1 MDFEWWRSQIRD
13 GAAGALYGR
22 MMLPV
27 AATFLVL
34 GGFVLMMAWQAGPQ
48 RLLDEREF
56 APYTARQDGRIVESW
71 LALDLQLDDMGDSKY
86 WPAFARATPCVVVQ
100 AEGQW
105 GEPRAF
111 CGSPHWLHDR
121 GFTIHDLRQIT
132 PGVPFD
138 FRRDASGFSMPEIR
152 LEKRALEYLAANK
165 SQSIFYPGTA
175 LDELRKRFDRPVEL
189 AIVSWSQPAP
199 AFPLAID
206 PARPAEPLP
215 AAYVQM
221 RRSRQPDW
229 FFQCIVPAFFGI
241 AFWLHGMGMILGA
254 LVPVGRVVIGLL
266 PLLALPWWGEELPKA
281 IAHINADAG
290 TEMRRIVG
298 DIDPEGQL
306 EASAPAEAQLRDGVR
321 ISFAVQEGYYLD
333 TLGRFTFTPSR
344 PTPMSPDAALA
355 MIAADIPEALTRV
368 GTPLRVEIFDNLV
381 RDKKNGLDQAG
392 LAFLL
397 AGKAALTDPMSSAEL
412 RTAARRF
419 LDAFTTTPLPEPRR
433 GQLAFEQKVKLYRSL
448 TDVPVDY
455 IANSAASI
463 VERAEQSEAP
473 KPRRSRR

>member
-152 LEKRALEYLAANK
+152 LEKRALNVLR
-165 SQSIFYPGTA
+165 G
-175 LDELRKRFDRPVEL
+175 ELR
-189 AIVSWSQPAP
+189 
-199 AFPLAID
+199 
-206 PARPAEPLP
+206 
-215 AAYVQM
+215 AA
-221 RRSRQPDW
+221 
-229 FFQCIVPAFFGI
+229 
-241 AFWLHGMGMILGA
+241 
-254 LVPVGRVVIGLL
+254 
-266 PLLALPWWGEELPKA
+266 
-281 IAHINADAG
+281 
-290 TEMRRIVG
+290 
-298 DIDPEGQL
+298 
-306 EASAPAEAQLRDGVR
+306 
-321 ISFAVQEGYYLD
+321 
-333 TLGRFTFTPSR
+333 
-344 PTPMSPDAALA
+344 
-355 MIAADIPEALTRV
+355 
-368 GTPLRVEIFDNLV
+368 
-381 RDKKNGLDQAG
+381 
-392 LAFLL
+392 
-397 AGKAALTDPMSSAEL
+397 
-412 RTAARRF
+412 
-419 LDAFTTTPLPEPRR
+419 
-433 GQLAFEQKVKLYRSL
+433 
-448 TDVPVDY
+448 
-455 IANSAASI
+455 
-463 VERAEQSEAP
+463 
-473 KPRRSRR
+473 